1 MTTEAEAPQESPRCP
16 KCEIPLA
23 TGDLEC
29 PACGSAVLKQ
39 KKLGDILVS
48 EGVIT
53 EDQLQDAI
61 RQQNRKLGEIL
72 LESGVVRR
80 TQLTRALKFQEATRE
95 PIDEVRMHLRIALLV
110 VLLLSVCLA
119 VAVLRLEASAAQQ
132 LRLDRGTLST
142 DEVAA
147 FYQEGSDSPY
157 RFEALRSLSQR
168 LKEPKTAEILSRAL
182 RSDKWYLQLYAAMLA
197 ADTGQKQLVGPL
209 IPLLLDPKHYVSPA
223 AHEALKKLTGQ
234 QLPPEAGAWRDWAR
248 TNGISTENK
257 PGRVQR

>member
-1 MTTEAEAPQESPRCP
+1 MTTDAQTPEEGPRCP
-16 KCEIPLA
+16 KCEIQLA
-23 TGDLEC
+23 SADLSC
-29 PACGSAVLKQ
+29 PACGSAVQKQ
-39 KKLGDILVS
+39 KKLGDILVQ

-53 EDQLQDAI
+53 EDQLQEAI
-61 RQQNRKLGEIL
+61 RTQNRKLGEIL

-80 TQLTRALKFQEATRE
+80 TQLTRALKFQETTRE

-119 VAVLRLEASAAQQ
+119 VAVLRLEANAAQQ
-132 LRLDRGTLST
+132 LRLDKGSLST
-142 DEVAA
+142 EEVASFFA
-147 FYQEGSDSPY
+147 EGSDNPY
-157 RFEALRSLSQR
+157 RFEALRSLNQR
-168 LKEPKTAEILSRAL
+168 LKEPRTAEILATAL

-234 QLPPEAGAWRDWAR
+234 QLPPDAVAWRDWAKA
-248 TNGISTENK
+248 NGIALEHK
-257 PGRVQR
+257 KL